1 LNIALMSDPP
11 DLPPHTPGTR
21 AALSALLGRAAPQ
34 VMQSL
39 ALEAA
44 LSTTTT
50 EAVAASTIE
59 EYVTWLGTF
68 VPYAVAA
75 VAADDEAR
83 ARVLASMRS
92 VVPPTSVPSVP
103 VLARVGLLAIGLRL
117 AREELRAATKRAP
130 EAAAL
135 LLEFDVFA
143 EVLRA
148 ALAPLMSL
156 G

>member
-1 LNIALMSDPP
+1 
-11 DLPPHTPGTR
+11 
-21 AALSALLGRAAPQ
+21 
-34 VMQSL
+34 
-39 ALEAA
+39 
-44 LSTTTT
+44 
-50 EAVAASTIE
+50 
-59 EYVTWLGTF
+59 
-68 VPYAVAA
+68 
-75 VAADDEAR
+75 
-83 ARVLASMRS
+83 MRS